1 MNQIPPEWI
10 SWIDENITR
19 GVPEQTLIDTLIQHR
34 FDRDVAVQ
42 AVMTRIPGY
51 LVQTRSAELA
61 KAAAPVQ
68 VAQSSQAARGS
79 GYLYEEPQVK
89 VGNNV
94 IIDGQEIHVLAAL
107 EKPRVIVF
115 GNVLSKEE
123 CEQMIELSR
132 TKLAR
137 STTVD
142 DATGKAQV
150 HEHRTSS
157 GTFFH
162 LNETP
167 FIAKLDKR
175 VSALMNLP
183 VHNGEGL
190 QILNYQI
197 GGEYKPHYDYFPP
210 ELPGSAAHIAVGG
223 QRVATLIMYLND
235 VEEGGETIFPEIGMR
250 VAARQGN
257 AVYFAYTN
265 SLNQVDPLSYHGG
278 NPVIKGEKWIST
290 KWMRQ
295 REYR

>member
-1 MNQIPPEWI
+1 MNQIPPDWI

-42 AVMTRIPGY
+42 AVMMRIPGY
-51 LVQTRSAELA
+51 LVQTRSAEMA
-61 KAAAPVQ
+61 KAAAPIQ
-68 VAQSSQAARGS
+68 VAQSSQAAKTS
-79 GYLYEEPQVK
+79 GYMYEEPRVK
-89 VGNNV
+89 VGNT
-94 IIDGQEIHVLAAL
+94 ITIDGHQIEVLAAL
-107 EKPRVIVF
+107 EKPHVIVF
-115 GNVLSKEE
+115 RNVLSKEE

-132 TKLAR
+132 SKLAR

-157 GTFFH
+157 GTFFKI
-162 LNETP
+162 NETP

-210 ELPGSAAHIAVGG
+210 DLPGSAAHIAVGG
-223 QRVATLIMYLND
+223 QRVSTLIMYLND
-235 VEEGGETIFPEIGMR
+235 VEDGGETIFPEIGMR

-257 AVYFAYTN
+257 GVYFAYTN
-265 SLNQVDPLSYHGG
+265 SMNQVDPLSYHGG

-295 REYR
+295 HEYR